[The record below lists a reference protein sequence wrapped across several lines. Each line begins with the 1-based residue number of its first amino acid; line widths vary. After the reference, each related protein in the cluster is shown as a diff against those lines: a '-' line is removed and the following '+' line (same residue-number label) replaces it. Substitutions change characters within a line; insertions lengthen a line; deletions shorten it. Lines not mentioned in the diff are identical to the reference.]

1 MNNSNFGFILNFLTL
16 LIFTLLDSILIGDI
30 SVVYLVT
37 PSLDSLILV
46 LIKSSLKMSYKHVH
60 LEAGGHGVGV
70 PPCHAPLHPLA
81 RVVAGE

>member
-1 MNNSNFGFILNFLTL
+1 
-16 LIFTLLDSILIGDI
+16 
-30 SVVYLVT
+30 
-37 PSLDSLILV
+37 
-46 LIKSSLKMSYKHVH
+46 MSYKHVH